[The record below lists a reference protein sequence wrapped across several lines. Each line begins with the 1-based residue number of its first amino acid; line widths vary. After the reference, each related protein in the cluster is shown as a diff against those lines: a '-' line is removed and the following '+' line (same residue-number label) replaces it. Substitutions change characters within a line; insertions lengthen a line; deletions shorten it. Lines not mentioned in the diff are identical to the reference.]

1 MTSRPTKVSS
11 VLPAKARRDPVFQEP
26 RSTSPNDSFLQDKV
40 RPQCHPFGPGIPVSA
55 PPPPGPFQEGHASAF
70 ADRNAPPPKRTE
82 EADVAPV
89 FVVPFV
95 GCALTKA
102 QHPRHGES
110 PAKEKRTPLPPR
122 NTPAPL
128 KHPSSANQM
137 QPPFKPSSRKENSF
151 SSPPLLLSRLCLAAF
166 PPFGPWSRQRNLKRF
181 PFRGQTRGSPL
192 SRFQA
197 TQPRARSRTPSS
209 SPAFH
214 RPP

>member
-1 MTSRPTKVSS
+1 MSSFRTGNPRFRPTS
-11 VLPAKARRDPVFQEP
+11 
-26 RSTSPNDSFLQDKV
+26 
-40 RPQCHPFGPGIPVSA
+40 
-55 PPPPGPFQEGHASAF
+55 PGPFQE
-70 ADRNAPPPKRTE
+70 NTPPPLQTETRPLEKNQKRRQN
-82 EADVAPV
+82 VAPV

-102 QHPRHGES
+102 QHPAARRIFRR
-110 PAKEKRTPLPPR
+110 KRSEPPSHQENPPR
-122 NTPAPL
+122 TR